1 MDDDQKHAG
10 WRARLRLFLYWLV
23 RVDPEIM
30 SGCPA
35 IDRFQAQAK
44 AFLLSAVATIAVFA
58 WGAFLLLFW
67 PWYIALPMLVPI
79 IVWIVL
85 IDQFC
90 GSAHWKLQGILRR
103 PVTRQ
108 ALFGWAVILGFL
120 ASNAILVLRLGI
132 AVVTSSATAYS
143 ATMAM
148 SYQTILQQEEKDRNQ
163 ANDALRAT
171 GEVRKQQTWRDMLG
185 ADDAAVKEAG
195 TALETLKKQI
205 TEARKNRELAAGAQT
220 DSEVGA
226 SCELHGGRGSGC
238 RRGRGPRYYAA
249 LIRSNAAKAAMD
261 RSAAD
266 LAGLEAQLPDAE
278 RKYDDAVKTF
288 RTREPDYLKAAQ
300 TIDRQVDRQ
309 LLPPR
314 NDPVMAYKALQKIYQ
329 SSDGE
334 ATKFYSHL
342 MLTLL
347 LTVELSYVLVS
358 EYFSHASIYMLRLMA
373 RTRLFAL
380 ETADQLRRK
389 LEALRGKDDPQDPP
403 GPSYQVL
410 PRFGDDDD

>member
-1 MDDDQKHAG
+1 MDDNQKQAG
-10 WRARLRLFLYWLV
+10 RMRARLRLFLYWLV
-23 RVDPEIM
+23 RVDPELM

-35 IDRFQAQAK
+35 IDRFQVQAK
-44 AFLLSAVATIAVFA
+44 AFLLLAVATIAVFA
-58 WGAFLLLFW
+58 WGAFLLLFL
-67 PWYIALPMLVPI
+67 PWYGLPLLIPI

-103 PVTRQ
+103 PVTRK
-108 ALFGWAVILGFL
+108 AIFGWAVILGFL
-120 ASNAILVLRLGI
+120 AGISTLALRLGI
-132 AVVTSSATAYS
+132 AVVTSSATSYS

-148 SYQTILQQEEKDRNQ
+148 SYATIAQQEQKDRNL
-163 ANDALRAT
+163 ANDALRAG
-171 GEVRKQQTWRDMLG
+171 GEARKQQTWRDMLG
-185 ADDAAVKEAG
+185 ADDAAVKEAAA
-195 TALETLKKQI
+195 ALETLKQQI
-205 TEARKNRELAAGAQT
+205 ARARNNRESAASAQT
-220 DSEVGA
+220 A
-226 SCELHGGRGSGC
+226 SQVSADCEMHGGPGC
-238 RRGRGPRYYAA
+238 RRGRGPKYFIALTRSQAANAA
-249 LIRSNAAKAAMD
+249 LA

-266 LAGLEAQLPDAE
+266 LAALEAQLPDAE
-278 RKYDDAVKTF
+278 RKYDDAVKLF
-288 RTREPDYLKAAQ
+288 RAREPDYLKAAQ

-334 ATKFYSHL
+334 ATKFYSRL

-373 RTRLFAL
+373 RTRFFAL

-389 LEALRGKDDPQDPP
+389 LKALRDGDDDPPDPP
-403 GPSYQVL
+403 VPSYRVL